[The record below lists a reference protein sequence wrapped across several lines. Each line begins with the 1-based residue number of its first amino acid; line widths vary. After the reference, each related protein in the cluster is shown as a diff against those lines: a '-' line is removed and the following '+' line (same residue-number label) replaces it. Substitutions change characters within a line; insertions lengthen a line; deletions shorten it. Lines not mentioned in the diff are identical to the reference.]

1 MHKSKLKDTWLEE
14 KGKLKKRFETLTGD
28 DMLFAKVEKE
38 AMLERLQNKLGKSK
52 DELRS
57 IISNL

>member
-1 MHKSKLKDTWLEE
+1 MHKSKLKETWLEE

-28 DMLFAKVEKE
+28 DMLFAKAEKE
-38 AMLERLQNKLGKSK
+38 AMLERLQSKLGKSK
-52 DELRS
+52 DELRR